1 MEMGTKIEFD
11 NVFQDEEH
19 FFTYLVNEVFKQ
31 NNIHGDVMEIDY
43 ESDASRR
50 VFVLMVDG
58 KEITIRTWNIYDT
71 DEKVIVDYSIYEEN
85 V

>member
-1 MEMGTKIEFD
+1 MGTIIEFD
-11 NVFQDEEH
+11 NVFQGEEH
-19 FFTYLVNEVFKQ
+19 FFTYLTNEVLKQ

-43 ESDASRR
+43 ESDALRR
-50 VFVLMVDG
+50 VFVVMVDG
-58 KEITIRTWNIYDT
+58 REITIRTWNMYDT